1 MYYLHKADETEAG
14 EKLRNFLRQ
23 DSSDMLLLALHI
35 TSVIPPQ
42 PSSERA
48 RNHNAYPGAPIWRFC
63 RVWLEHSSRQG
74 ARNRVKQS
82 FPSSEE
88 LFLSSEFGICL
99 ASVLGS
105 FPEARPGL
113 FNSKRKAWLLHWER
127 FALVLG
133 ETPKAHICIFSCLE
147 RSPKNW
153 PLPNFSIGSPFY
165 WNGLPRSLKLQK
177 TASRSSHGEVLT
189 MVTVCV

>member
-63 RVWLEHSSRQG
+63 RVWLEHRIYLT
-74 ARNRVKQS
+74 K
-82 FPSSEE
+82 
-88 LFLSSEFGICL
+88 
-99 ASVLGS
+99 
-105 FPEARPGL
+105 
-113 FNSKRKAWLLHWER
+113 KM
-127 FALVLG
+127 
-133 ETPKAHICIFSCLE
+133 
-147 RSPKNW
+147 
-153 PLPNFSIGSPFY
+153 
-165 WNGLPRSLKLQK
+165 
-177 TASRSSHGEVLT
+177 EVYT
-189 MVTVCV
+189 EDCHRES

>member
-1 MYYLHKADETEAG
+1 MYYLRKADETEAG
-14 EKLRNFLRQ
+14 EKLRNFRRQ
-23 DSSDMLLLALHI
+23 DSSAMLLLALHI

-42 PSSERA
+42 PPSERA
-48 RNHNAYPGAPIWRFC
+48 WNHNTYPGAPIWHLC

-74 ARNRVKQS
+74 ARNCVKQS

-113 FNSKRKAWLLHWER
+113 SLILRGKHGFCIEKDLHWFWGKLLKHI
-127 FALVLG
+127 FAFSLAWRG
-133 ETPKAHICIFSCLE
+133 HPKTGPSSIFL
-147 RSPKNW
+147 
-153 PLPNFSIGSPFY
+153 
-165 WNGLPRSLKLQK
+165 
-177 TASRSSHGEVLT
+177 
-189 MVTVCV
+189 